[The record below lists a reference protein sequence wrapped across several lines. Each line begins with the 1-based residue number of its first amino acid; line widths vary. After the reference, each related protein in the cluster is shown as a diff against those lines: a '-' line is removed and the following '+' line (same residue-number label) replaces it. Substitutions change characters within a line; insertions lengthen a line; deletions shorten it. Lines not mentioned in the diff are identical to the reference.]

1 MFFAKISNLL
11 VQDELFVFLAAKHN
25 FSLIKD
31 LRDKLNTSPLQPSYS
46 FGFLETCGAVIIK
59 VDNRTEWVY
68 LYTIL

>member
-1 MFFAKISNLL
+1 MFLCENFK
-11 VQDELFVFLAAKHN
+11 FVGPRWVVCFLAAYPN

-46 FGFLETCGAVIIK
+46 FGFLETCGAVIII